1 MSDRDLRPR
10 GVSCRHSL
18 LTPRV
23 VEALH
28 AKDLLVV
35 AWTVDDIDRAAELVG
50 WGVDGLTTHR
60 VAEMRAEFAP

>member
-1 MSDRDLRPR
+1 MSSSMHSEHPGETPVVGRSRSLDL
-10 GVSCRHSL
+10 
-18 LTPRV
+18 
-23 VEALH
+23 A
-28 AKDLLVV
+28 LLVV